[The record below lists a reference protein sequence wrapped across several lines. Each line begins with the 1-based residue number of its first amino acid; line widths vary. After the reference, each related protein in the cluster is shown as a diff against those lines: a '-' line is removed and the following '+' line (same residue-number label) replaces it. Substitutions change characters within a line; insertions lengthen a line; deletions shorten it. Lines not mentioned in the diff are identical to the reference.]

1 MTTVEPIR
9 NKKDIEKVERYLA
22 KQSKRDLLLFVIGTN
37 CGLRISDILNL
48 NVGDVRNKTHIQIVE
63 KKTGEFKKFP
73 INDRLKPMISKFVKN
88 RPDDEP
94 LFLTIFKTRFGRVMA
109 YNIIHYACR
118 EAGLNIVVGTHTMR
132 KTFGYHHYKQ
142 NRDVAMLQMIF
153 NHSNPRT
160 TLRYIG
166 IAQDEIEESYKNFI
180 L

>member
-1 MTTVEPIR
+1 MATVEPIR
-9 NKKDIEKVERYLA
+9 EKSDIKKVENVLKKDSERN
-22 KQSKRDLLLFVIGTN
+22 LLLFVMGIN
-37 CGLRISDILNL
+37 SGLRISDLLSL
-48 NVGDVRNKTHIQIVE
+48 NVGDVKGRQYITLKE
-63 KKTGEFKKFP
+63 KKTKKIKKFP

-94 LFLTIFKTRFGRVMA
+94 LFLTIFRTRLGRVMA
-109 YNIIHYACR
+109 YNIIHSACR

-142 NRDVAMLQMIF
+142 NKDVAMLQMIF

>member
-1 MTTVEPIR
+1 MATVEPIR
-9 NKKDIEKVERYLA
+9 EKSDIKKVENVLKKDSERN
-22 KQSKRDLLLFVIGTN
+22 LLLFVMGIN
-37 CGLRISDILNL
+37 SGLRISDMLSL
-48 NVGDVRNKTHIQIVE
+48 NVGDVKGQQYITLKE
-63 KKTGEFKKFP
+63 KKTKKIKKFP

-94 LFLTIFKTRFGRVMA
+94 LFLTIFRTRLGRVMA
-109 YNIIHYACR
+109 YNIIHSACR

-142 NRDVAMLQMIF
+142 NKDVAMLQMIF